1 MIWSPVGDLKWTH
14 ARKSSN
20 IWQQKKFC
28 MKSDPNFLRAVPEH
42 LLMTGWSYFAQKIQH
57 LFHRGDFKDDKMFAN
72 PNVSKKANRCLVM
85 HFCPTWFW
93 TCPGTS
99 SLQAA
104 PNCWA
109 GDRCFYCGGAVADW
123 ADWKANVNGFAE
135 SSRHSAHTNSIRGH
149 KPGIRV
155 SAQLISIWA
164 IITLFTFL
172 FTRRNKNVQ
181 EVHKQEKLYLVW
193 P

>member
-1 MIWSPVGDLKWTH
+1 MIWSPVGDLKWAHFKLKTFYELFQNTFWWRGEVTLH
-14 ARKSSN
+14 RRFN
-20 IWQQKKFC
+20 IYSTGATSKTTKC
-28 MKSDPNFLRAVPEH
+28 
-42 LLMTGWSYFAQKIQH
+42 LLIQ
-57 LFHRGDFKDDKMFAN
+57 MCQ
-72 PNVSKKANRCLVM
+72 KKANRCLVM

-172 FTRRNKNVQ
+172 FSRRNKNVQ